1 MQITY
6 FCNLYIVYEKFL
18 FVCGAVAFMNH
29 FNTYFLAV
37 IDFSMAQVIQG
48 LDLNCN
54 LYLLISF
61 DGACSSKTVL
71 ILSKIDY
78 IERFTSCWSIS
89 RTLGISLS
97 KKSSK
102 KSV

>member
-1 MQITY
+1 
-6 FCNLYIVYEKFL
+6 
-18 FVCGAVAFMNH
+18 MNH
-29 FNTYFLAV
+29 FSTYFLAV

-89 RTLGISLS
+89 GTLGISLS